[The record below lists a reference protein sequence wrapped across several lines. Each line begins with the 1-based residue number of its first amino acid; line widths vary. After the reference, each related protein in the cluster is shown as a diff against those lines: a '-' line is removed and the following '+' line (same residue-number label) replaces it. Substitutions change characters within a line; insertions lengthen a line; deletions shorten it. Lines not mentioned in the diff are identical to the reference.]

1 MGWIGTGFRAGFL
14 SFPDLSARLKKEAG
28 CASVAG
34 LIGLFSP
41 VARLSGARFGVQS
54 ARFLGY
60 VFLMALLVSLPLS
73 LARANDVETGRQVFD
88 SVCTTCH
95 GLDKARVGPPLRGV
109 FGRRVGSVQGFHY
122 SKALKEADFQWD
134 EAGLE
139 RWLYDPESL
148 IPGQEMDVRIPDASQ
163 RQGVIAFLKSLQ

>member
-1 MGWIGTGFRAGFL
+1 MAADQRDPRPKRGNALDKRWLFAFSGTKFGAP
-14 SFPDLSARLKKEAG
+14 SVKFPAVK
-28 CASVAG
+28 
-34 LIGLFSP
+34 
-41 VARLSGARFGVQS
+41 
-54 ARFLGY
+54 FLGSF
-60 VFLMALLVSLPLS
+60 VLVTLLMSPAL
-73 LARANDVETGRQVFD
+73 AQANDVETGRQIFD

-122 SKALKEADFQWD
+122 SKALREADFRWD

-139 RWLYDPESL
+139 RWLYDPEGL